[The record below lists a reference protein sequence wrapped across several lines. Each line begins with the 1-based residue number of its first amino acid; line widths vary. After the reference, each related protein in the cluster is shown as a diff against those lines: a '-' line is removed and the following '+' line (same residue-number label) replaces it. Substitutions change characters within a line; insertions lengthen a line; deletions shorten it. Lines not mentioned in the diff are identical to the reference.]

1 MMEVV
6 AAEIAVTAL
15 ASLAFGSVALIHAL
29 RGTRSDVRTSLLIA
43 GGIWSGIAVWKVLV
57 APLLVS
63 PICLR

>member
-1 MMEVV
+1 MDLV

-43 GGIWSGIAVWKVLV
+43 GAIWSGIAVWTMLV
-57 APLLVS
+57 APHLVS
-63 PICLR
+63 RICLR